1 MKRCWLPMMVV
12 AEQIRGEKIQVRKK
26 ILTACVCVERVAM
39 MVIIIIVIITFK
51 VTATNTMIII
61 IIMIAGL
68 CGESG

>member
-39 MVIIIIVIITFK
+39 MVIIIIVIIT
-51 VTATNTMIII
+51 TTNTIIIIIII